1 MFQYLPVASI
11 YVWDI
16 RPLTFS
22 RSYYFLDTASVTDFS
37 CISRGRHIM
46 VPLTRFSTLLLHA
59 RAQIY
64 PHHSG
69 TYTSRLMEFQ
79 RSLSSSSVFRNV
91 YVCSWVQFRFQP
103 TQDLIDSK
111 FCQPSGSLISTRQVS
126 FSWLS
131 QQLTYWRF
139 EIFSQSL
146 RCGPQGFP
154 SDQLFE
160 IFRKL
165 AFRLLSNL
173 LTTLLSGRFCMS
185 FQAI

>member
-1 MFQYLPVASI
+1 MPISWFFVSFHSFSFIYLGSSDPLVYGGDCRYLGLYLWGRWLWLRFSVTTCSSMFQYLPVASI

-22 RSYYFLDTASVTDFS
+22 RSYYFLDTASVADFS

-46 VPLTRFSTLLLHA
+46 VPLTRFSTLFLHA
-59 RAQIY
+59 RARIY

-69 TYTSRLMEFQ
+69 TYTSRIMAFQ

-111 FCQPSGSLISTRQVS
+111 FC
-126 FSWLS
+126 
-131 QQLTYWRF
+131 
-139 EIFSQSL
+139 
-146 RCGPQGFP
+146 
-154 SDQLFE
+154 
-160 IFRKL
+160 
-165 AFRLLSNL
+165 
-173 LTTLLSGRFCMS
+173 
-185 FQAI
+185 